1 MLDSVRARIAIVTD
15 MARGGYGIKGSSDA
29 DAVETSQHH
38 VMSMDVMVQE
48 HRIVTVVAMADG
60 DSGIE

>member
-1 MLDSVRARIAIVTD
+1 MLMQWRPVSISAIL
-15 MARGGYGIKGSSDA
+15 RR
-29 DAVETSQHH
+29 